1 MGPADR
7 FLVPVLFLVSCTV
20 LTPRSFADSGTDF
33 SNAGGTLAGTNA
45 GLSLSGSTLVAVSG
59 FNGNGLITGDLGT
72 VTFSTGALN
81 SGGSLTMG
89 GTFAGGGT
97 FMVTGNGTKGVRN
110 GVLFSGS
117 FSGSAT
123 WTLMTLANGTHNYTL
138 TGVVAGTMGGT
149 SVNGVT
155 VQLTVNTGTAFFD
168 GSTSISGGDTTL
180 EAAVPEPSTLTL
192 MGTATLFV
200 AGTFRRKVLTR

>member
-7 FLVPVLFLVSCTV
+7 FLVPVLFLVSCMV
-20 LTPRSFADSGTDF
+20 LTPRSFADTGTDF
-33 SNAGGTLAGTNA
+33 SNAGGTLSGTNA

-59 FNGNGLITGDLGT
+59 FNGNGLITGDLGS

-97 FMVTGNGTKGVRN
+97 FMVTGNGTKGVPNR
-110 GVLFSGS
+110 VLFSGS